1 MSVPNEGIDAPKRSP
16 GIFGLGPNT
25 PPIRED
31 TAFSP
36 TLEQPQAQRAYP
48 QVGVNNPIGGAG
60 GGGGVTRKKSL
71 MQKIKTMVR
80 QRSQSIEDGGISGQ
94 GSSSR
99 GNLNLVVSGPMAGQ
113 LVSPGGLSEGDR
125 VQEGDEEEYTSRAR
139 RGSEDDELFGGM
151 SPDKE
156 RAYTPPTRHG
166 GHGHGHGQRF

>member
-1 MSVPNEGIDAPKRSP
+1 
-16 GIFGLGPNT
+16 
-25 PPIRED
+25 
-31 TAFSP
+31 
-36 TLEQPQAQRAYP
+36 
-48 QVGVNNPIGGAG
+48 
-60 GGGGVTRKKSL
+60 

-80 QRSQSIEDGGISGQ
+80 QRSQSIEDGGISGPGQGQ

-139 RGSEDDELFGGM
+139 RGSEDDENFGGM

-156 RAYTPPTRHG
+156 RAYTPPTRQG
-166 GHGHGHGQRF
+166 GHGHGQRF

>member
-1 MSVPNEGIDAPKRSP
+1 
-16 GIFGLGPNT
+16 
-25 PPIRED
+25 
-31 TAFSP
+31 
-36 TLEQPQAQRAYP
+36 
-48 QVGVNNPIGGAG
+48 
-60 GGGGVTRKKSL
+60 

-80 QRSQSIEDGGISGQ
+80 QRSQSIEDGGISGQGQ

-139 RGSEDDELFGGM
+139 RGSEDDEIFGGM

-156 RAYTPPTRHG
+156 RAYTPPTRQG